1 MKVYFLRHG
10 KADWPNWD
18 KPDDER
24 PLNKKGRKQMGRV
37 VKFLCNLEPKI
48 SLVLSSPL
56 PRALQTAEI
65 AADYLGLE
73 LEEEPALGKGFDA
86 TKLRRIL
93 KERADEELMIVGH
106 EPSFSTV
113 IGELTGGRVKLPK
126 AGIAVVDVSDGA
138 REGELVW
145 LLPPRITDS

>member
-93 KERADEELMIVGH
+93 KERTDEELMIVGH

>member
-37 VKFLCNLEPKI
+37 AKFLCNLEPKI

-126 AGIAVVDVSDGA
+126 AGIAVVDLSDGA
-138 REGELVW
+138 REGELVS

>member
-73 LEEEPALGKGFDA
+73 LEEELALGKGFDA

-93 KERADEELMIVGH
+93 KERTDEELMIVGH